1 MKKFRTPHSAFPS
14 CGGRSG
20 ESRVWRVASGWRR
33 RRRARLFSFKVF
45 FCIYFIAHTTPST
58 EHREPRTGKVSY
70 LKGRQNTQ
78 NRERKSSL
86 VYTPTIHKKRRR
98 AQGTKRAQKRTPRLP
113 QSPARHHPS
122 HTPHPSALLLCAA
135 QFPLSFIT
143 VSVKSSEGPQPINHP
158 SYNRTKELLSTLDS
172 RHRRSLLEV
181 SP

>member
-1 MKKFRTPHSAFPS
+1 MILKISMKNFRTPHSAFPS

-33 RRRARLFSFKVF
+33 RRRARLF

-78 NRERKSSL
+78 NRERKERKNA
-86 VYTPTIHKKRRR
+86 PTR
-98 AQGTKRAQKRTPRLP
+98 RLP
-113 QSPARHHPS
+113 QSPARHHRPQ
-122 HTPHPSALLLCAA
+122 PHPSALLLCAA

-158 SYNRTKELLSTLDS
+158 SNNRTKELLSTLDS

>member
-1 MKKFRTPHSAFPS
+1 MRRAI
-14 CGGRSG
+14 
-20 ESRVWRVASGWRR
+20 WRVASLASGE
-33 RRRARLFSFKVF
+33 RLAAAAQGAHFL
-45 FCIYFIAHTTPST
+45 CIYFIAHTTPST
-58 EHREPRTGKVSY
+58 ENREPRTGKVSD